1 MVNRETRQARL
12 RRMIAGAAGSSDQL
26 EVTLAAIADEL
37 DAVNARID
45 RLEREL
51 LSMSGTL
58 PWTDGTEG
66 RSNETGD

>member
-12 RRMIAGAAGSSDQL
+12 RRMIAGAAGSNDQL
-26 EVTLAAIADEL
+26 EVMLAAIADEL

-51 LSMSGTL
+51 LSMAGTL
-58 PWTDGTEG
+58 PWTDGAEG